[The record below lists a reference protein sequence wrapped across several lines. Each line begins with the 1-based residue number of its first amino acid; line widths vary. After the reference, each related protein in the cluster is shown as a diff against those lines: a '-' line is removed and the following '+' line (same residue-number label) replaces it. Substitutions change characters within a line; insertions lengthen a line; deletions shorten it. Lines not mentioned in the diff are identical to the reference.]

1 MATLL
6 GEVAEMGILYPEL
19 HKFIQQQQQQK
30 LDSKGKLSTVILAL
44 PSHVTSSSTRVQ
56 TARLPAEQTDD
67 KECQLKDFFFLLF
80 SSLMVQPKERKLEN

>member
-19 HKFIQQQQQQK
+19 HKFIQQQQQK

-44 PSHVTSSSTRVQ
+44 PSHVTSSRTRVQ

-67 KECQLKDFFFLLF
+67 KECQLKDIFFLAVFL
-80 SSLMVQPKERKLEN
+80 SDGPT